1 MQKRGFAILF
11 LATIGL
17 MVALATSISP
27 RQDNASKNQGPVR
40 DMSVWPLTEHDKPIP
55 TDPEKRAKRV
65 VRGRKYDNSEW
76 PINPLALGDSTVR
89 VDALD
94 TNLPALPL
102 FQSNAV
108 LIGVVTEAQ
117 AYMSNDKSGIY
128 SEFAFRITEVLRNT
142 SDLLL
147 TSEASVDV
155 QREGGRVRFSSNR
168 VHWYAVGGAGMP
180 QVGHRYLLFLNEQ
193 KDTGVFSIITGYE
206 LSDGRVQAIDDLPK
220 AQAYN
225 NSDEN
230 SFLNEVRSALA
241 RR

>member
-1 MQKRGFAILF
+1 MHKRGFAILL
-11 LATIGL
+11 LATIGV
-17 MVALATSISP
+17 MVVVATSISP
-27 RQDNASKNQGPVR
+27 RQDIASHKQGTVR
-40 DMSVWPLTEHDKPIP
+40 DMSLWPLTDHDTPIP

-94 TNLPALPL
+94 PNLPALPL
-102 FQSNAV
+102 TQSNAV
-108 LIGVVTEAQ
+108 LIGVVSEAQ

-128 SEFAFRITEVLRNT
+128 SEFGFRIAEVLKNT
-142 SDLLL
+142 SDLPLA
-147 TSEASVDV
+147 SESLVDL

-180 QVGHRYLLFLNEQ
+180 QVGHRYLLFLSEQ
-193 KDTGVFSIITGYE
+193 KDTRVFSIITGYE

-225 NSDEN
+225 DSDQN
-230 SFLNEVRSALA
+230 SFLKEVRTALA
-241 RR
+241 QR